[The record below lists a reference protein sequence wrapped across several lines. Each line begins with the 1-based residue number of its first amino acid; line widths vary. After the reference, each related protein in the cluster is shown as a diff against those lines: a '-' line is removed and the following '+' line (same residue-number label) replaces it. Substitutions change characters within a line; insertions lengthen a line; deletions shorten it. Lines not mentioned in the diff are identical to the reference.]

1 MQAHETMDL
10 APERAR
16 YPLLL
21 AIAWMAGCAAL
32 DWSTA
37 GAWRIESLYLPVVAW
52 LAWYYG
58 GRAGLLFALLATAA
72 VIVVDL
78 AFEPAPNTAAL
89 AAQFGATAWVFA
101 VPAWLAGELG
111 RSRRRLAM
119 VLTTDT
125 DSGLLNR
132 SGLLSRIND
141 ELLRTERFGGDL
153 SILSVGI
160 NGLARFTEEDGV
172 ERAQRLLFG
181 FSESLRV
188 VARRTDVIARID
200 KDEYA
205 VLLPATGASTAR
217 AVAERH
223 ERILGEWL
231 RSQGPD
237 LSCSIGYTT
246 APLGR
251 ALGGL
256 ALLACAV
263 AHMQE
268 QRPAHAQIA
277 VEPVLREAPVA
288 RFLVTASKGA

>member
-1 MQAHETMDL
+1 MQAHEPLDL

-21 AIAWMAGCAAL
+21 AVAWVAACAAL

-37 GAWRIESLYLPVVAW
+37 GAWHIESAYLPVVAW

-58 GRAGLLFALLATAA
+58 GRVGLLFALLATAA
-72 VIVVDL
+72 ASVVDV
-78 AFEPAPNTAAL
+78 AFGPALDAAAL
-89 AAQFGATAWVFA
+89 AIQLAATACVFA

-111 RSRRRLAM
+111 RSGRRLAM
-119 VLTTDT
+119 VLTTDA

-153 SILSVGI
+153 SILAVGI
-160 NGLARFTEEDGV
+160 NGLARFTEEHGL

-200 KDEYA
+200 KDEFA
-205 VLLPATGASTAR
+205 VLLPATGASTAL

-231 RSQGPD
+231 RSQGPE
-237 LSCSIGYTT
+237 LSCSIGHRTS
-246 APLGR
+246 PVGR
-251 ALGGL
+251 ALGGP

-268 QRPAHAQIA
+268 QRPAAGRTA
-277 VEPVLREAPVA
+277 VKPVLRESPAA
-288 RFLVTASKGA
+288 QFLVTSSKGA

>member
-37 GAWRIESLYLPVVAW
+37 GAWRIESAYLPVVAW

-72 VIVVDL
+72 VTVVDL
-78 AFEPAPNTAAL
+78 AFEPAPDTAAL
-89 AAQFGATAWVFA
+89 AVQLGATACVFA

-132 SGLLSRIND
+132 SGLLSRLND

-172 ERAQRLLFG
+172 ERAQRLLLG

-200 KDEYA
+200 KDEFA

-231 RSQGPD
+231 RSQGSD

-246 APLGR
+246 SPLGR
-251 ALGGL
+251 ALGGP

-268 QRPAHAQIA
+268 QRPAHARIA
-277 VEPVLREAPVA
+277 VAPVLREAA
-288 RFLVTASKGA
+288 AAQFLVTASKGA